1 MLIIRNVAHEDADLT
16 IVNLASVATPLAFD
30 AHRMRAPFGETARIE
45 GDDAIGLGRDRN
57 TARATLGHGLAVSA
71 FPRYVPV

>member
-1 MLIIRNVAHEDADLT
+1 MLVARDVAHEDADLT

-45 GDDAIGLGRDRN
+45 GDDAIRL
-57 TARATLGHGLAVSA
+57 AQAIGHLSH
-71 FPRYVPV
+71 